1 MKKRVTGIGGIFFKS
16 KDPKASREWYHKHL
30 GIQCSDEY
38 GGMFEWRKT
47 SNPEE
52 TGFTVWSPFEE
63 KTEYFQPS
71 KKDFMFNYRV
81 ENLEELL
88 KVLKEEGVEIV
99 GEMQEFEYG
108 KFGWILD
115 PEGNKVELWE
125 PIEDSFSDMYKGKS
139 TSE

>member
-30 GIQCSDEY
+30 GIQCPDEY